1 MQGIY
6 KITNLITNLCYIG
19 KSNNI
24 DRRWKD
30 HKRLAFTEGH
40 KEYNKALYCSMRKY
54 GLDNFSF
61 EIIEELE
68 DYSLSDEKEKYW
80 IKYYNCCVLE
90 NRKGGYNLTHGGEE
104 YKSDENPWAKLSITQ
119 VKEII
124 DKLINTKISIQDLAK
139 EYKVHYNCIS
149 DINCCKT

>member
-1 MQGIY
+1 MIGIY
-6 KITNLITNLCYIG
+6 KYTNKSNGKIYIG
-19 KSNNI
+19 RSQNI
-24 DRRWKD
+24 TRRKWQHLHDPSPYSYFDQTLIAIGEDKFD
-30 HKRLAFTEGH
+30 
-40 KEYNKALYCSMRKY
+40 
-54 GLDNFSF
+54 F
-61 EIIEELE
+61 EIIEECNINELKE
-68 DYSLSDEKEKYW
+68 REKYW

-104 YKSDENPWAKLSITQ
+104 YKSDENPWAKLSIIQ

-139 EYKVHYNCIS
+139 EYKVHSNCIS